1 MNRLVT
7 AALVSTLVGLGCASR
22 NQPIADEIGE
32 LGIETRI
39 VERGVLVYIPDV
51 LFEFDS
57 DRLSPAG
64 REKIR
69 GVAEVIDRLA
79 SGRDISVEGHADSV
93 GEAIYNERLSLRRAN
108 GVADDLVGSG
118 VEPTRVRATGFG
130 ETNPVAPNRSSDGRD
145 SPTGRRLNRRVEI
158 VILNSQVAAPPP

>member
-1 MNRLVT
+1 MNRLIAFALT
-7 AALVSTLVGLGCASR
+7 ATLAGLGCASR
-22 NQPIADEIGE
+22 NQPIAEELGE

-57 DRLSPAG
+57 DRLSPTG

-79 SGRDISVEGHADSV
+79 SGRDISVEGHADAV
-93 GEAIYNERLSLRRAN
+93 GEATYNERLSLRRAK
-108 GVADDLVGSG
+108 GVADDLLGAG
-118 VEPTRVRATGFG
+118 VEPTRLRTTGFG
-130 ETNPVAPNRSSDGRD
+130 EANPVAPNRSSDGRD
-145 SPTGRRLNRRVEI
+145 SPEGRRLNRRGEI